1 VSAMPEESSGAKTQ
15 RERQEAKRQ
24 EKLQEIEDKVRDGSL
39 VIRQM
44 TPEERE
50 RTARRPKA

>member
-1 VSAMPEESSGAKTQ
+1 MAEESSGAKTQ

-50 RTARRPKA
+50 RMAKPPKA